1 MQALTVDI
9 NHLKSGVRYK
19 FIKNTGNIY
28 SGVYKRTYIVEG
40 GGEDGNATQ
49 EHMLVFENVVDE
61 TTGIEQGEM
70 HILSDFIIEIYAV
83 VSAPSGKLPADIGRE
98 ISNYGGKR
106 KTKNRNKSKKQKLIK
121 SKGKSKSGS
130 RTQNRKG
137 KSKSRSRKQKR

>member
-1 MQALTVDI
+1 MEALTVDI

-19 FIKNTGNIY
+19 FIKNNGNIY

-61 TTGIEQGEM
+61 TTDIEQGEM

-98 ISNYGGKR
+98 ISNYGGRINRRRNRTKNRRQKR
-106 KTKNRNKSKKQKLIK
+106 KTKSRNKTARQK
-121 SKGKSKSGS
+121 
-130 RTQNRKG
+130 RKT
-137 KSKSRSRKQKR
+137 RKQKR

>member
-19 FIKNTGNIY
+19 FIKNNGNIY

-61 TTGIEQGEM
+61 TTDIEQGEM

-98 ISNYGGKR
+98 ISNYGGRINRRRKKNKTKTKTKKQKR
-106 KTKNRNKSKKQKLIK
+106 KTETKTKNRRQKRKSKTRKL
-121 SKGKSKSGS
+121 
-130 RTQNRKG
+130 
-137 KSKSRSRKQKR
+137 KR

>member
-1 MQALTVDI
+1 MEALTVDI

-19 FIKNTGNIY
+19 FIKNNGNIY

-61 TTGIEQGEM
+61 TTDIEQGEM

-98 ISNYGGKR
+98 ISNYGGRINRRRNRTKTRRQKR
-106 KTKNRNKSKKQKLIK
+106 KTKSRNKTARQK
-121 SKGKSKSGS
+121 
-130 RTQNRKG
+130 RKT
-137 KSKSRSRKQKR
+137 RKQKR

>member
-9 NHLKSGVRYK
+9 NHLKSGVQYK
-19 FIKNTGNIY
+19 FIKNNGNIY

-61 TTGIEQGEM
+61 TTDIEQGEM
-70 HILSDFIIEIYAV
+70 HILSDFIAEIYAV

-98 ISNYGGKR
+98 ISSYGGGRINRRRKKNKTKTKTKKLKR
-106 KTKNRNKSKKQKLIK
+106 KTETKTKNR
-121 SKGKSKSGS
+121 
-130 RTQNRKG
+130 
-137 KSKSRSRKQKR
+137 KQKRKSRKHTY

>member
-19 FIKNTGNIY
+19 FVKNNGNIY
-28 SGVYKRTYIVEG
+28 SGLYKRSYIVEG

-61 TTGIEQGEM
+61 TTNTEQGEM

-98 ISNYGGKR
+98 ISSYGGKINR
-106 KTKNRNKSKKQKLIK
+106 RRKRNKTKTKTRRQK
-121 SKGKSKSGS
+121 
-130 RTQNRKG
+130 R
-137 KSKSRSRKQKR
+137 KSRRQKRKSRKHTY

>member
-19 FIKNTGNIY
+19 FIKNNGNIY

-61 TTGIEQGEM
+61 TTDIEQGEM
-70 HILSDFIIEIYAV
+70 HILSDFIAEIYAVVSAV

-106 KTKNRNKSKKQKLIK
+106 NTMRKRKRKRNKNKTKNRRQKRKSKTRKL
-121 SKGKSKSGS
+121 
-130 RTQNRKG
+130 
-137 KSKSRSRKQKR
+137 KR